1 VLPVRIGEVR
11 VVTGVA
17 DKLVLDA
24 IRLALV

>member
-1 VLPVRIGEVR
+1 VRIGEVR